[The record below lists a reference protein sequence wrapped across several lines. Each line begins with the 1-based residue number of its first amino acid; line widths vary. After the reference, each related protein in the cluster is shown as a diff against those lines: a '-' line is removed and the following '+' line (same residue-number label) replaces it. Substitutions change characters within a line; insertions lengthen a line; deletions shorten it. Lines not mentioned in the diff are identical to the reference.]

1 MPAAGLHNGTSNRH
15 TSSVGAFAGLY
26 WRLVNY
32 EALNQYVLIAI
43 VLFAVLL
50 YIGLICAGFA
60 EFMKVIAK
68 RTNRKKRSRDRR
80 ERSRITEREK
90 IILSM
95 PPRGE
100 R

>member
-15 TSSVGAFAGLY
+15 ASSVGAFAGLY

-43 VLFAVLL
+43 ALLAVLL

-60 EFMKVIAK
+60 EFMRAIPK
-68 RTNRKKRSRDRR
+68 RSNRKKRSRNRR
-80 ERSRITEREK
+80 ETRGLRNAKRSF
-90 IILSM
+90 
-95 PPRGE
+95 
-100 R
+100 